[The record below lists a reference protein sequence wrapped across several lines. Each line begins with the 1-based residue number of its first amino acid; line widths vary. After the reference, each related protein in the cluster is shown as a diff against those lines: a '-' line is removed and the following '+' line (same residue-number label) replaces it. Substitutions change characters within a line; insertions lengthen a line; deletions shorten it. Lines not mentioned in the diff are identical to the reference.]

1 MKILVCVDGSEH
13 SQKALEMAAK
23 IGVGCNT
30 EEVLI
35 IYVYDSMSD
44 IYLSFLGDEGGSV
57 TEEQME
63 NMRKAMEMAKKDK
76 KKILSKASEFFKKK
90 GIISRTIFKEGH
102 PSHTIINV
110 AHEEK
115 VDMIVIGSRGLSGLK
130 KVFLGSVSNAVVQEV
145 KDCSVLVVK

>member
-23 IGVGCNT
+23 IGGGCNVK
-30 EEVLI
+30 EVLV

-44 IYLSFLGDEGGSV
+44 IYLSFLGDEGGGI

-63 NMRKAMEMAKKDK
+63 HMRKAMEMAKKDK
-76 KKILSKASEFFKKK
+76 KKILTKASDFFKKK
-90 GIISRTIFKEGH
+90 GIMSHTIFKEGH
-102 PSHTIINV
+102 PSHTIVNV
-110 AHEEK
+110 AHEEN

-130 KVFLGSVSNAVVQEV
+130 KVFLGSVSNAVVQEA
-145 KDCSVLVVK
+145 KDCSILIVK